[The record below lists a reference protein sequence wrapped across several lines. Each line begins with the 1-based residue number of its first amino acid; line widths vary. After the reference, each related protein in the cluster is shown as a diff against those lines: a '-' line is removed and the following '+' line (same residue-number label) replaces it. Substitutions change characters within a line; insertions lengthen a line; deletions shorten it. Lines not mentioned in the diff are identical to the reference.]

1 MDTDLA
7 SLISLK
13 DAPAKTAEE
22 TKKPSEDILEM
33 LKKQGR
39 EDSEKKVTTSDG
51 QKKKGDEQTSKGK
64 KRKQPVNTKLQ
75 PYNAQ
80 VRKKTK
86 KSDDGQKKKKKK
98 KAPEAAAA
106 AAPVVV
112 PAPTSS
118 VVQQPPRTLIDC
130 IASSKS
136 DAPAPLPP
144 PPKKADN
151 APTRTLKETIM
162 EEYIELTKKIQ
173 KQEAR
178 KLTLEKRRG
187 EPDADLMAISG
198 KQFVTDVLISMY
210 KKQQLAIIEYFP
222 HCYMDF

>member
-13 DAPAKTAEE
+13 DTPAKTAEE

-39 EDSEKKVTTSDG
+39 EDSEKKVTTSVG
-51 QKKKGDEQTSKGK
+51 QKKKVDEQTPKGK

-80 VRKKTK
+80 ARKKTK

-98 KAPEAAAA
+98 KAPEAAAPVV
-106 AAPVVV
+106 APV
-112 PAPTSS
+112 PTP

-130 IASSKS
+130 IAPSKS
-136 DAPAPLPP
+136 DAPAPPP
-144 PPKKADN
+144 PPSMPKKAEN

-162 EEYIELTKKIQ
+162 EEYIDLTKKIQ